1 MATKAEIFGAR
12 FSAGPL
18 AGLVVSMV
26 TMAGLLVGGCSQ
38 IRRDYV
44 GFTPTDL
51 SAIEAGAPRQ
61 TVEEVLGPPITGYDG
76 SAGRVE
82 TYTYDKGAEAREEMD
97 FWGATDAVL
106 MLGLEVVFWPIAV
119 PMDLAAANCDDE
131 KQTGLLNVT
140 YDSLGTVVA
149 VDKEPYQS
157 GSACD

>member
-1 MATKAEIFGAR
+1 MATTSEIFGAR
-12 FSAGPL
+12 VSAVLL
-18 AGLVVSMV
+18 AKRAASTVVV
-26 TMAGLLVGGCSQ
+26 AGLLLGGCSQ

-51 SAIEAGAPRQ
+51 NGIEAGSSRQ
-61 TVEEVLGPPITGYDG
+61 TVEEVLGTPITGYDG

-119 PMDLAAANCDDE
+119 PMDLADAHCDDE
-131 KQTGLLNVT
+131 KQKGLLNVT

-149 VDKEPYQS
+149 VEKESYQAKS
-157 GSACD
+157 SCH

>member
-1 MATKAEIFGAR
+1 MATRSENYALRICAALLASR
-12 FSAGPL
+12 ALLAVVL
-18 AGLVVSMV
+18 AGL
-26 TMAGLLVGGCSQ
+26 LLGGCSQ

-51 SAIEAGAPRQ
+51 SGIEEGSSRQ

-82 TYTYDKGAEAREEMD
+82 TYTYDKGADAREEMD

-131 KQTGLLNVT
+131 KQKGLLNVT
-140 YDSLGTVVA
+140 YVSLGTVVA
-149 VDKEPYQS
+149 VDEEPYQS